1 MARSLAPIAIAL
13 LAAPACGQ
21 LLFSDNFDAGASPL
35 WVNERGPWT
44 TSGGVY
50 YCTAPSNSPPTI
62 SSLPYVLGDFEL
74 EVDVV
79 GVVDGG
85 IWLHID
91 SQAQNGALLV
101 TGGMLQT
108 GTGLYWHTVSNG
120 SYSPFTNQ
128 TGPFLSSRAS
138 PEVRASRRAGLSCP
152 GAWP

>member
-62 SSLPYVLGDFEL
+62 SSLPYVLGDLEL

-85 IWLHID
+85 TACRVLPM
-91 SQAQNGALLV
+91 ARVFG
-101 TGGMLQT
+101 
-108 GTGLYWHTVSNG
+108 VSG
-120 SYSPFTNQ
+120 C
-128 TGPFLSSRAS
+128 AIA
-138 PEVRASRRAGLSCP
+138 VR
-152 GAWP
+152 